1 MANNMNFKALLTI
14 LSSMIVVMSITA
26 QDCKTWNGLADMEH
40 LLEQHSVYRDNV
52 KLENYKDAFKAWEE
66 VYTKAPAAD
75 GKRDFHY
82 TDGIKIYKN
91 KLKSAAEGDKAA
103 IKAKI
108 IEFYDS
114 CINCYNAGVLTIKG
128 GQEAVEKRI
137 GYLLGQKAYDMYYEL
152 NAPYSENLEAFDI
165 AVAKTGDATLYNVL
179 IPYATITTYQ
189 FQKGLIDQQKARA
202 VFDLIVPITEKNIEA
217 GGDYAPY
224 YENALANI
232 KSELNKIEREIYD
245 CEYFKAKLR
254 PQYDANPDDP
264 QLAKE
269 LYGQLIRRGCDKS
282 DPLVA
287 ELEKKYEKWASG
299 VNAAKKAEFEANNP
313 ALLAKRAYDS
323 GDYSG
328 AISKYREA
336 ITTETDNTK
345 KASYHFYIASTLFRK
360 MKKYGDARSEAK
372 TAISINPNYGR
383 AYMLIGDMYATG
395 ARNCGDSWNQRLA
408 VLAAMEKYAK
418 AARVDPSV
426 AEEAN
431 GKKAKYRGSLPNKEE
446 GFLRGVKSGQ
456 QQKVGCWIGE
466 TVTVKY

>member
-1 MANNMNFKALLTI
+1 MNFKALLTI
-14 LSSMIVVMSITA
+14 LSSMIVALSITA
-26 QDCKTWNGLADMEH
+26 QDCKTWDGLADMEH

-52 KLENYKDAFKAWEE
+52 KLENYADAVDAWEE

-82 TDGIKIYKN
+82 TDGIKIYKH

-108 IEFYDS
+108 LEMYDG
-114 CINCYNAGVLTIKG
+114 CISCYNAGVLTIKG

-152 NAPYSENLEAFDI
+152 NAPYAENLDAFDA
-165 AVAKTGDATLYNVL
+165 AVAKTGNETLYNVL
-179 IPYATITTYQ
+179 IPYAAITTYQ
-189 FQKGLIDQQKARA
+189 FEKGKIDQQRARG
-202 VFDLIVPITEKNIEA
+202 VYDLIVPIAEHNIAE
-217 GGDYAPY
+217 GGTYASY

-232 KSELNKIEREIYD
+232 KSELGKIEKDIYD
-245 CEYFKAKLR
+245 CEYFKNKLR

-264 QLAKE
+264 QVAKD
-269 LYGQLIRRGCDKS
+269 LFGQLIRRGCDKS
-282 DPLVA
+282 DSFVA
-287 ELEKKYEKWASG
+287 ELEKKYESWAAG

-323 GDYSG
+323 GDYNG

-336 ITTETDNTK
+336 IGAETDASK

-360 MKKYGDARSEAK
+360 MKKYGDARAEAK
-372 TAISINPNYGR
+372 KAININPNYGR

-408 VLAAMEKYAK
+408 VLAAMEKYSK
-418 AARVDPSV
+418 AASIDPSV

-456 QQKVGCWIGE
+456 SQTVGCWIGE
-466 TVTVKY
+466 RVTVRY